1 MDTTAAQRY
10 TTLCEQMCSAQEGLR
25 HTVHKPLSKCDVVAL
40 LAVAHTL
47 ATVPVLHTVLR
58 IKEKEEVDSGGTYL

>member
-1 MDTTAAQRY
+1 M
-10 TTLCEQMCSAQEGLR
+10 
-25 HTVHKPLSKCDVVAL
+25 VHKPLSKCDVVAL